1 VRPWLRALAAAIA
14 LALSACVAPLRTATP
29 PPPPPAPASDSYPT
43 KGLPGLAGPEVRD
56 SVYQPMDRASPPPAG
71 YGLYTVLLARS
82 PDRVTLRL
90 LSELFTTTGSAAE
103 SAIPH
108 ANLNLITIP
117 VKKASEA
124 TRMLA
129 SARNQPDA
137 AASALMLQHYDFGE
151 AALLMAS
158 VCQSEHGRKVSKAC
172 GSPLPDGPLLVT
184 GVRPL
189 QGLSAS
195 DQRLLVVNLGNTP
208 PDAVR
213 EVLAAY
219 RRQILRSDFTGPG
232 ELDGWRL
239 WVLDHVLDAANLL
252 PVIRK
257 AYATNA

>member
-1 VRPWLRALAAAIA
+1 VTRWRRALASVLLLA
-14 LALSACVAPLRTATP
+14 LAACVIERSP
-29 PPPPPAPASDSYPT
+29 PSRPQPPAGADDLPT
-43 KGLPGLAGPEVRD
+43 KGFPTGSEVRD
-56 SVYQPMDRASPPPAG
+56 SVWLPVDRSSRPPPG

-82 PDRVTLRL
+82 ADRVTVKVM
-90 LSELFTTTGSAAE
+90 SELFTTTGNAAE

-117 VKKASEA
+117 VKKATEA
-124 TRMLA
+124 ARLLA

-137 AASALMLQHYDFGE
+137 AASDLMARQYDFGE
-151 AALLMAS
+151 AALLMAG
-158 VCQSEHGRKVSKAC
+158 VCQSAQTKKILKAC

-184 GVRPL
+184 GLRPL
-189 QGLSAS
+189 DGKSGP
-195 DQRLLVVNLGNTP
+195 DQRLLVVNLGATP

-232 ELDGWRL
+232 ELDSWRL